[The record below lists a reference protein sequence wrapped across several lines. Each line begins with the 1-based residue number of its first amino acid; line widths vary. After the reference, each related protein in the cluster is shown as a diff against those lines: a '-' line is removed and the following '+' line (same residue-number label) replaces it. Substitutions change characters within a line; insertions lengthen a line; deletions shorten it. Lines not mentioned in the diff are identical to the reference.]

1 MRESLARRL
10 FLELITGINYLHD
23 NDIVHRD
30 IKCEN
35 LLIDCNGILKVADF
49 GFARTIT
56 EPDLSSTFCGSTVYT
71 APEIL
76 AGTGPYNPRLSDIWS
91 CGVVLF
97 IMVTSGLPFSR
108 RQLKASIAEGNIAA
122 EPPSKL
128 NNKLTHF
135 PDLVVSLMLVF
146 DPDTRSSLSD
156 IMSNAWFTTSLPVNK

>member
-71 APEIL
+71 APEVL
-76 AGTGPYNPRLSDIWS
+76 SGNGPYNPILSDVWS

-108 RQLKASIAEGNIAA
+108 LQLKASVVEGKITAA
-122 EPPSKL
+122 PPSKL
-128 NNKLTHF
+128 NNKLTHM

-146 DPDTRSSLSD
+146 DADTRSSLSD